1 MLPRTAAL
9 SLFMITASVQA
20 KPHTALV
27 HHSPQQV
34 VAWAVDGLQ
43 QMGYTIR
50 SSDTTAGVVV
60 ADRVGRV
67 DPDVGT
73 RYDELDVKVSAHT
86 NDTTQVEIST
96 VSWTRF
102 NRASRRNRDKT
113 PSASVEDD
121 AARLLDALK

>member
-1 MLPRTAAL
+1 MLPKAAAV
-9 SLFMITASVQA
+9 SLLLITALAQA

-27 HHSPQQV
+27 HHPPQQV
-34 VAWAVDGLQ
+34 LAWAVDGLQ

-50 SSDTTAGVVV
+50 SSDSTAGVVV

-102 NRASRRNRDKT
+102 NRESRRHRDKA
-113 PSASVEDD
+113 PSASVQDD